1 MEEGEK
7 QMEKIIDIQHL
18 NKSYGTHEVLRDI
31 NFSVTKGEVVS
42 IIGSSGSGKSTLL
55 RCINLLEK
63 PSGGQILYHGE
74 NILDDKHDVA
84 SYRKHLGMVFQQ
96 FNLFNN
102 HNVLN
107 NCVVGQIKVLK
118 RSKEEAEK
126 VAMYYLNVVGMDKYI
141 NAQPKQL
148 SGGQKQRVAIARAL
162 SMNPDVML
170 FDEPTSALDPE
181 MVGEVLKVM
190 KELANSGL
198 TMIVV
203 THEMEFAKEVSD
215 RVIFMDKGVIAEE
228 GSPERIFQNPT
239 QERTREFLKQTI
251 LQPQ

>member
-1 MEEGEK
+1 MENVIE
-7 QMEKIIDIQHL
+7 IQHL
-18 NKSYGTHEVLRDI
+18 SKSFGAHEVLKDI
-31 NFSVTKGEVVS
+31 DFSVKKGEVVC

-63 PSGGQILYHGE
+63 PSGGQIIYHGE
-74 NILDDKHDVA
+74 NILDNKHDIN
-84 SYRKHLGMVFQQ
+84 SYRTKLGMVFQQ

-102 HNVLN
+102 HNVLS
-107 NCVVGQIKVLK
+107 NCSVGQVKVLK

-126 VAMYYLNVVGMDKYI
+126 IALKYLNIVGMDGYV
-141 NAQPKQL
+141 NAKPKQL

-162 SMNPDVML
+162 SMEPDVML

-190 KELANSGL
+190 KELANTGL
-198 TMIVV
+198 TMLIV

-215 RVIFMDKGVIAEE
+215 RVVFMEKGVIAEE
-228 GSPERIFQNPT
+228 GTPEQIFNHPLQD
-239 QERTREFLKQTI
+239 RTREFLKRTRK
-251 LQPQ
+251 